1 VGRRNKENRRPGKHP
16 TDDRKNPSNT
26 ALRLAKT
33 GKVGHSHPVQFPI
46 TEITDALLASYSR
59 HGGINHLD
67 GINLPSKA
75 SVADI
80 TRDLLRLV
88 FPGFFDE
95 HIIHSS
101 ELKAETALLLDSIAG
116 RLEDELYKALRC
128 ADRTDGTSS
137 TKSDPRPMAHHLV
150 SEFLRELP
158 AIREILTTDVEA
170 AFSGDPAAANREEII
185 VAYPFV
191 EAVAVHRLAH
201 ALYLRQV
208 PFLPRIMAEWSHS
221 RTGMDIHP
229 GARIGD
235 HFFVDHCT
243 GAVIGET
250 AVIGNRVKLYQGVGL
265 VARSLAAGQ
274 ALRGQKRHPTIEDR
288 VTIYANATI
297 VGGDT
302 VIGAGST
309 IGANVFLMQSVPP
322 ESLVLM
328 DDHRLKVT
336 AKKDRTIAP
345 VDWQI

>member
-1 VGRRNKENRRPGKHP
+1 M
-16 TDDRKNPSNT
+16 
-26 ALRLAKT
+26 
-33 GKVGHSHPVQFPI
+33 QFPI

-75 SVADI
+75 SVAEI

-88 FPGFFDE
+88 FPGFFDDQ
-95 HIIHSS
+95 IIHSS
-101 ELKAETALLLDSIAG
+101 ELKAETALLIDSVAG

-128 ADRTDGTSS
+128 ADRSDGS
-137 TKSDPRPMAHHLV
+137 KPDPRPQAHRLV
-150 SEFLRELP
+150 SGFLKELP

-170 AFSGDPAAANREEII
+170 AYSGDPAAANREEII

-191 EAVAVHRLAH
+191 EAIAVHRLAH
-201 ALYLRQV
+201 ALYLREV

-229 GARIGD
+229 GARIGGY
-235 HFFVDHCT
+235 FFVDHCT

-250 AVIGNRVKLYQGVGL
+250 AVIGNRVKMYQGVGL

-322 ESLVLM
+322 DSLVLM
-328 DDHRLKVT
+328 DDLRVKVT
-336 AKKDRTIAP
+336 TKKERSVAP
-345 VDWQI
+345 IDWQI

>member
-1 VGRRNKENRRPGKHP
+1 
-16 TDDRKNPSNT
+16 
-26 ALRLAKT
+26 LRDL
-33 GKVGHSHPVQFPI
+33 SHDCAVQFPI
-46 TEITDALLASYSR
+46 TEITDALLASYSH

-88 FPGFFDE
+88 FPGFFDD

-128 ADRTDGTSS
+128 ADRAAAA
-137 TKSDPRPMAHHLV
+137 KSDPRPMAHHLV

-328 DDHRLKVT
+328 DDLRLKVT
-336 AKKDRTIAP
+336 AKKERTIAA

>member
-1 VGRRNKENRRPGKHP
+1 
-16 TDDRKNPSNT
+16 
-26 ALRLAKT
+26 LRDL
-33 GKVGHSHPVQFPI
+33 SHGCAVQFPI
-46 TEITDALLASYSR
+46 TEITDALLASYSH

-88 FPGFFDE
+88 FPGFFDD

-128 ADRTDGTSS
+128 ADRADGSSS

-201 ALYLRQV
+201 ALYLRNV